1 VNCCCVVSSG
11 TQLSQSGDE
20 RHIHPL
26 SESQQ
31 RILSRHGASSV
42 ARGPLPAASSSMH
55 SRQGHH
61 SIRATLGL
69 DIPQPMRPAADSEA
83 VVVDVEPTLSS
94 DLEERV
100 RDWDFIGRSLLFIL
114 LILIILSVS
123 ECLSKVRGL

>member
-1 VNCCCVVSSG
+1 MSSG

-20 RHIHPL
+20 THIHPL

-31 RILSRHGASSV
+31 RILSRYDTS

-69 DIPQPMRPAADSEA
+69 DIPQPMRPAADGEA
-83 VVVDVEPTLSS
+83 AVVDVEPTLSS

-100 RDWDFIGRSLLFIL
+100 RDWDFIGISLRFIL
-114 LILIILSVS
+114 LI
-123 ECLSKVRGL
+123 

>member
-1 VNCCCVVSSG
+1 
-11 TQLSQSGDE
+11 
-20 RHIHPL
+20 
-26 SESQQ
+26 
-31 RILSRHGASSV
+31 
-42 ARGPLPAASSSMH
+42 
-55 SRQGHH
+55 
-61 SIRATLGL
+61 L

>member
-1 VNCCCVVSSG
+1 MSSG
-11 TQLSQSGDE
+11 AADE
-20 RHIHPL
+20 TNIQPL

-31 RILSRHGASSV
+31 RILSRYVVTDAGRELSPGV
-42 ARGPLPAASSSMH
+42 SSSMH

-61 SIRATLGL
+61 SMRARLGL
-69 DIPQPMRPAADSEA
+69 DIARPMRPATDADTDA

-114 LILIILSVS
+114 LV
-123 ECLSKVRGL
+123 